1 MPLEQDVLN
10 IGHQLEKLVSDGKSD
25 NETISDLLKRL
36 KDLPITLDILQK
48 TRIGMT
54 VNVVRKA
61 SSKEDIQTV
70 AKGLIKSWKKLLDTQ
85 DKGKVN
91 RQSSQEKEKEKE
103 TTNIVTKP
111 APRESRSDSSGST
124 TYEVPPVKGNDPIRI
139 QCREMLLKSLK
150 LEERPEFNPAY
161 IAAEIETAAFEMF
174 KETNSKYKNRIKSRV
189 MNLRDK
195 RNSALKMMIIEG
207 EISPDRFAK
216 MSADEMACDELKT
229 ERKKITAEAIK
240 EHQLATTGGT
250 TTGQFKC
257 NRCGKKKTSYN
268 QVQTRS
274 ADEPMTT
281 FVYCHECGNRWKF
294 C

>member
-1 MPLEQDVLN
+1 MPVEKDVLT

-36 KDLPITLDILQK
+36 KELPITLDILQK

-61 SSKEDIQTV
+61 TNKEDIQTL
-70 AKGLIKSWKKLLDTQ
+70 AKTLIKSWKKLLDTE
-85 DKGKVN
+85 D
-91 RQSSQEKEKEKE
+91 KEKEK
-103 TTNIVTKP
+103 TKINRQESKDKSESESSKPP
-111 APRESRSDSSGST
+111 APRDSRVDSGGST

-139 QCREMLLKSLK
+139 QCREMLIKSLK
-150 LEERPEFNPAY
+150 LDDKPQFNPAY
-161 IAAEIETAAFEMF
+161 IAAEIEETTFQMF

-195 RNSALKMMIIEG
+195 RNTALKAMIIEG
-207 EISPDRFAK
+207 DIAPARFAN
-216 MSADEMACDELKT
+216 MTAEEMACDELKA
-229 ERKKITAEAIK
+229 ERKKITAEALN
-240 EHQLATTGGT
+240 EHQLAQTAGT
-250 TTGQFKC
+250 STGQFKC
-257 NRCGKKKTSYN
+257 GRCGKRNTTYN

-281 FVYCHECGNRWKF
+281 FVYCNECGNRWKF